1 MIQQFNQ
8 QHIHLLIDA
17 FENDPMFVNLFK
29 GLSKHHQMKAFF
41 KFIYLRNHL
50 MKGIYLTDSEEH
62 LSYVAFIET
71 PKNNH
76 KYTLIS
82 KARLSVEMLKL
93 AFYIPLKSLNLL
105 SQYDRITSEQRPFEN
120 HYYLTMIGVSVEKK
134 GQGIGKK
141 VINKIHQIVISD
153 VNTKMICLDTENKNN
168 VTYYE
173 RLGYKLTN
181 EVLTDHFSI
190 YCMTWKQS

>member
-1 MIQQFNQ
+1 
-8 QHIHLLIDA
+8 
-17 FENDPMFVNLFK
+17 
-29 GLSKHHQMKAFF
+29 
-41 KFIYLRNHL
+41 
-50 MKGIYLTDSEEH
+50 
-62 LSYVAFIET
+62 
-71 PKNNH
+71 
-76 KYTLIS
+76 
-82 KARLSVEMLKL
+82 
-93 AFYIPLKSLNLL
+93 
-105 SQYDRITSEQRPFEN
+105 
-120 HYYLTMIGVSVEKK
+120 MIGVSVEKK